1 QEQATSQRAFSV
13 PSQDPAGAAAALNL
27 HAAQRRTDQ
36 FARNADDALAWVTTV
51 DQAISASTALL
62 SRARDLTVRGATDGS
77 LDATAKEAIAVELEG
92 IRDELLAQAN
102 TKLLGRSVFAGTS
115 DAPAFGADYAHS
127 GAP

>member
-1 QEQATSQRAFSV
+1 
-13 PSQDPAGAAAALNL
+13 
-27 HAAQRRTDQ
+27 
-36 FARNADDALAWVTTV
+36 
-51 DQAISASTALL
+51 
-62 SRARDLTVRGATDGS
+62 ARDLTVRGANDGS

-127 GAP
+127 GAPGAEVTRRLSEDVSVRVDADGAAVFGTGADSAFALIDDIITGLRTDVNVGPRLDDI